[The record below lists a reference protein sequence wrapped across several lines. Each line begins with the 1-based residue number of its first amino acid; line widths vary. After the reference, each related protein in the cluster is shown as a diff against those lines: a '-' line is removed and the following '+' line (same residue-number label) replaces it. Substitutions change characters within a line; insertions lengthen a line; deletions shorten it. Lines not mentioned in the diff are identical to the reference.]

1 MIPTHFFQDLGGL
14 PATLAKPP
22 LFADLGLVLGIP
34 TEGFLPVPVR
44 SLPRPAIRNG
54 PGKVRLGRIWLLNGA
69 VGTRPL
75 IVQELFSR
83 MVGQAL
89 PHEGVDSSRC
99 YPAAWQ
105 RALVS
110 LFVQRC
116 KCTKP
121 PHRGRG
127 SRPIPVGSL
136 PCTLVNSRASVLPMC
151 GRSDGW
157 RSVVGPAE
165 GWGFPPAQSL
175 VTTDPARQLP
185 VRDEIVMS

>member
-54 PGKVRLGRIWLLNGA
+54 PGEVRLGRIWLLNGA

-127 SRPIPVGSL
+127 PRPIPAGLHLAPVVAELGFFALGSYSRGGRMGWAAAHL
-136 PCTLVNSRASVLPMC
+136 GFYVLGPSPGAPLLV
-151 GRSDGW
+151 
-157 RSVVGPAE
+157 
-165 GWGFPPAQSL
+165 
-175 VTTDPARQLP
+175 
-185 VRDEIVMS
+185 